1 MNLEPI
7 AERLKDQVQ
16 ALRAVD
22 GAAELA
28 GAMERLRNPPEAFV
42 LLLAED
48 AGDNVLGDLAVAQMC
63 RARFGVV
70 LIVRNL
76 ASAAGAAAAEELR
89 QLRLAVRQALVGWQ
103 HPDGECATTFVRG
116 RLVSFNDQLLSWQD
130 EFQTEFQIRAT

>member
-1 MNLEPI
+1 MNLAPI
-7 AERLKDQVQ
+7 AARLKDQVRE
-16 ALRAVD
+16 LRAVD

-48 AGDNVLGDLAVAQMC
+48 AGENVFGDLAVAQMV

-76 ASAAGAAAAEELR
+76 AGAAGANAAEDLR
-89 QLRLAVRQALVGWQ
+89 LLRLAVRKAMVGWQ
-103 HPDGECATTFVRG
+103 HPDGERVTTYVRG

-130 EFQTEFQIRAT
+130 EFETEFQIRAT

>member
-1 MNLEPI
+1 VNLAPI
-7 AERLKDQVQ
+7 AERLKDQVP

-48 AGDNVLGDLAVAQMC
+48 AGENLFGDLAVVQMVT
-63 RARFGVV
+63 ARFGVV
-70 LIVRNL
+70 QIVRNL
-76 ASAAGAAAAEELR
+76 AGAGGGAAAEELR
-89 QLRLAVRQALVGWQ
+89 QIRLAVRDALVGWQ
-103 HPDGECATTFVRG
+103 HPDGERTTTFRRG

-130 EFQTEFQIRAT
+130 EFETEFQIRKT